1 VGGTHP
7 RKKKKNP
14 RNLFLTII
22 YYNIISYTLTKEK
35 TMDSNSI
42 EKNIIDSSRR
52 FGAKNKCTMF
62 GINLGVELNQK
73 LTDYSKMMG
82 VSKAAV
88 VKQLLIAFLKER

>member
-1 VGGTHP
+1 
-7 RKKKKNP
+7 
-14 RNLFLTII
+14 
-22 YYNIISYTLTKEK
+22 
-35 TMDSNSI
+35 
-42 EKNIIDSSRR
+42 
-52 FGAKNKCTMF
+52 MF